1 MWRTRVVVVKKPF
14 VLGKR
19 GEEVLKAVH
28 FYRYMTARDIAYLLF
43 SPSAIVRV
51 RQLLAS
57 MCGGVDFG
65 RNQYLYRFRMPD
77 VSAGNPE
84 RVYVLGSRGR
94 EFVKGELGLSVDKG
108 FRPDEGRQLSFT
120 QVRHNLGLTR
130 FLVAAHRW
138 AKHMEDVALP
148 EVRIGYD
155 LAAVAGQVET
165 GGRGKREQK
174 AVVPDAWLLFE
185 KARMGVAP
193 NRFPVILEVDR

>member
-1 MWRTRVVVVKKPF
+1 MVVKKPF

-57 MCGGVDFG
+57 MCGGVDFKG
-65 RNQYLYRFRMPD
+65 NQYLYRLRMPD

-84 RVYVLGSRGR
+84 RVYALGNLGR
-94 EFVKGELGLSVDKG
+94 KFLSVELGLPVDKR
-108 FRPDEGRQLSFT
+108 FRPEGAHLSFT
-120 QVRHNLGLTR
+120 QMMHNLVLTR

-138 AKHMEDVALP
+138 AGTRGGFRLSQ
-148 EVRIGYD
+148 VRICYELG
-155 LAAVAGQVET
+155 AGREDESQ
-165 GGRGKREQK
+165 RGKREK
-174 AVVPDAWLLFE
+174 RSGDTGRLASVS
-185 KARMGVAP
+185 KRS
-193 NRFPVILEVDR
+193 